1 MDEAKR
7 VVVENY
13 PAGKLPD
20 DVRGDIDP
28 AHRVRVTVEDA
39 DAVPDRWEPFFRR
52 LEAYHRSS
60 PRPPVTTE
68 EAVARVRALRDE
80 WD

>member
-39 DAVPDRWEPFFRR
+39 DAGPRYKRFQG
-52 LEAYHRSS
+52 AAAHRNTS
-60 PRPPVTTE
+60 VE
-68 EAVARVRALRDE
+68 DAVSRIRALRDE